1 MLLLQ
6 EDERLLAGLRVHDAE
21 ALCLEVIAQHL
32 GERRLVLDDQHLR
45 GHRDSPTFSHQVPEM
60 SVELV

>member
-21 ALCLEVIAQHL
+21 ALCLEIIAQHL
-32 GERRLVLDDQHLR
+32 GERRLVLDDQDLR
-45 GHRDSPTFSHQVPEM
+45 RHRIAPPSAIRCPR
-60 SVELV
+60 